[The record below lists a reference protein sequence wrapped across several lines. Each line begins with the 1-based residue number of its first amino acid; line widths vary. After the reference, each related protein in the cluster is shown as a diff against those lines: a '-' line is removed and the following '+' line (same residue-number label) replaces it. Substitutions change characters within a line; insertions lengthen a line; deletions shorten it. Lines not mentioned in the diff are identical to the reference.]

1 MKIISIIPRLNYSG
15 APKMIA
21 WVSNQLS
28 QNGNEVT
35 LITLFSDIVEQ
46 KLDSNIH
53 CISLNIARSKSR
65 IKRNTVQM
73 FYLIKKIKEVIDD
86 IKPDCILSFLDAS
99 GYFLLWTN
107 RFFWR
112 KRNIKMVISER
123 GDPYTHSGLSSLV
136 KNKWMKYADVI
147 VFQTE
152 GAKKYYQEAIQ
163 KKGVVIPNPVVSEKK
178 YVPVEY
184 KDRKDQIVTAGRLFI
199 EQKRQDLLLD
209 AFQIVS
215 QKHPEVN
222 LVIYGDGEDLEK
234 IRELIEIKKLNNV
247 YLPGSVKN
255 VKELIRDNKV
265 FVLTSDY
272 EGIPNS
278 LIEAMEVGMPCVA
291 TDCSPGG
298 AKTLIR
304 DGINGFIVPRNDPK
318 EIARKII
325 LLLEDE
331 ALSDSIAREA
341 VKICDVFSE
350 ANIAAAWNREIDKC
364 VQSAKSD
371 V

>member
-1 MKIISIIPRLNYSG
+1 MKIISIIPQLNYSG

-28 QNGNEVT
+28 KNGNEVT
-35 LITLFSDIVEQ
+35 LITLFSNILEQ
-46 KLDSNIH
+46 KLDKNVN
-53 CISLNIARSKSR
+53 CISLNVNRSKSR
-65 IKRNTVQM
+65 IGRNTVQM
-73 FYLIKKIKEVIDD
+73 FYLIKKIKEIIDD
-86 IKPDCILSFLDAS
+86 FNPDCILSFLDAS

-112 KRNIKMVISER
+112 KRSIKMIISER
-123 GDPYTHSGLSSLV
+123 ADPYTHSGLSSFI
-136 KNKWMKYADVI
+136 KHKWMKYADVI

-152 GAKKYYQEAIQ
+152 GARKYYPKIIQ

-178 YVPVEY
+178 YEPVVY

-209 AFQIVS
+209 AFEIVS

-222 LVIYGDGEDLEK
+222 LVIYGDGEDLEN
-234 IRELIEIKKLNNV
+234 IRDLIKIKKLNNV
-247 YLPGSVKN
+247 YLPGSVQN

-298 AKTLIR
+298 AKTLIQ
-304 DGINGFIVPRNDPK
+304 DGINGFVVPRNNPE

-325 LLLEDE
+325 LLLENE
-331 ALSDSIAREA
+331 SLSNSMAREA

-350 ANIAAAWNREIDKC
+350 ANIAAAWNREINKC
-364 VQSAKSD
+364 VQSAKGN